1 MGITQMYDMA
11 KDLEYLLYIY
21 IPWSVYSAPI
31 VFRILVD

>member
-1 MGITQMYDMA
+1 MYDMA
-11 KDLEYLLYIY
+11 KDLECLLY